1 MKKTFKDLNTDEL
14 NSPAMAFITPSPEPK
29 AKEVEATA
37 PAPAKPK
44 AKVKASKPE
53 TKPAQT
59 AKEDKETKS
68 KRLNLLIQPSVLED
82 FSKVAFMERNS
93 MNDIVNNLIKRYCDA
108 HREEINTYD
117 KYFNRGE

>member
-29 AKEVEATA
+29 AKEVEATE
-37 PAPAKPK
+37 PPAKPK
-44 AKVKASKPE
+44 AKAKVNKPE

-59 AKEDKETKS
+59 LKEDKETKS

-93 MNDIVNNLIKRYCDA
+93 MNDIINGLIKSYCDA
-108 HREEINTYD
+108 HREEISTYD
-117 KYFNRGE
+117 KYFNKGE